1 MSDTAVQ
8 FLSRP
13 IAAQPGQPLRVAA
26 YSRIAEAIRTKL
38 LPPGSLLPTETEL
51 GVMMDVSRT
60 VIREALMLL
69 EEDGL
74 TRARRG
80 VGRFVADSLPRI
92 GIEKIR
98 PFDQILGGTE
108 LDVQVKR
115 TLTEF
120 QPASEFT
127 APGIGVDP
135 GQDCWLWESVL
146 IRDGEPIAHLQ
157 ENVAGDTGR
166 APELSNGQA
175 ADGTTAGDGDW
186 LAAAADVTARASL
199 APQTLLE
206 VLTAR
211 PGMQLGPGECQ
222 ISLSTAGP
230 SRAKLLALRPSDPV
244 LVLTQYVRRAGKPF
258 YLAKCLVAAKA
269 GHLSVMQSS

>member
-13 IAAQPGQPLRVAA
+13 IIAQPGQPLRVAA

-98 PFDQILGGTE
+98 PFDQLLGGTE

-115 TLTEF
+115 TLSDF
-120 QPASEFT
+120 QPASEFV
-127 APGIGVDP
+127 APGIGVEP
-135 GQDCWLWESVL
+135 GVDCWLWESVL

-157 ENVAGDTGR
+157 ENVPADTGR
-166 APELSNGQA
+166 PGLES
-175 ADGTTAGDGDW
+175 AGDGDW
-186 LAAAADVTARASL
+186 LAAAADVTARSSL

-206 VLTAR
+206 VLAGR
-211 PGMQLGPGECQ
+211 PGMPLGPGECQ

>member
-1 MSDTAVQ
+1 VSDTAVQ

-13 IAAQPGQPLRVAA
+13 LTAQPGQPLRVAA

-38 LPPGSLLPTETEL
+38 LSPGSLLPTETEL

-80 VGRFVADSLPRI
+80 VGRFVADTLPRI

-98 PFDQILGGTE
+98 PFDQLLGGSE
-108 LDVQVKR
+108 LDVQVRR
-115 TLTEF
+115 TLADF
-120 QPASEFT
+120 QPASEFV
-127 APGIGVDP
+127 APGIGVEP
-135 GQDCWLWESVL
+135 NVDCWLWESVL
-146 IRDGEPIAHLQ
+146 IRNGEPIGHLQ
-157 ENVAGDTGR
+157 ENVPADAGWEAGAKSGKT
-166 APELSNGQA
+166 
-175 ADGTTAGDGDW
+175 ADDGDW
-186 LAAAADVTARASL
+186 LAAAADPAGRTSL
-199 APQTLLE
+199 APKTLLE
-206 VLTAR
+206 LLAER
-211 PGMQLGPGECQ
+211 PGMALGPGECQ

-230 SRAKLLALRPSDPV
+230 SRAKLLDLRPSDPV

>member
-13 IAAQPGQPLRVAA
+13 LTAQPGQPLRVAA

-98 PFDQILGGTE
+98 PFDQLLGGSE

-115 TLTEF
+115 TLAEF
-120 QPASEFT
+120 QPASEFV
-127 APGIGVDP
+127 APGIGVEP
-135 GQDCWLWESVL
+135 NEDCWLWESVL
-146 IRDGEPIAHLQ
+146 IRNGEAIGHLQ
-157 ENVAGDTGR
+157 ENVPISAGREPGSGKKAGSGET
-166 APELSNGQA
+166 
-175 ADGTTAGDGDW
+175 ADDGDW
-186 LAAAADVTARASL
+186 LAAAADPAGRTSL
-199 APQTLLE
+199 APKTLLE
-206 VLTAR
+206 ILAER
-211 PGMQLGPGECQ
+211 PGMSLGPGECQ

>member
-1 MSDTAVQ
+1 MTDNAVQ

-13 IAAQPGQPLRVAA
+13 IAPQPGQPLRVAA

-92 GIEKIR
+92 GIEHIR
-98 PFDQILGGTE
+98 PFDQLLGGP
-108 LDVQVKR
+108 DQDIQVKR
-115 TLTEF
+115 VAAIK
-120 QPASEFT
+120 QPASEFV
-127 APGIGVDP
+127 APGVGVQPDE
-135 GQDCWLWESVL
+135 DCWFWESVL
-146 IRDGEPIAHLQ
+146 IRNGEPVAHLQ
-157 ENVAGDTGR
+157 ENVAQGI
-166 APELSNGQA
+166 PEAEALV
-175 ADGTTAGDGDW
+175 
-186 LAAAADVTARASL
+186 AAAEAPTLSAS
-199 APQTLLE
+199 TLLE
-206 VLTAR
+206 VLSDL
-211 PGMQLGPGECQ
+211 PGATLGPGECE

-230 SRAKLLALRPSDPV
+230 SRAKLLDLRPSEPV
-244 LVLTQYVRRAGKPF
+244 LVLTQYVRRNGSPF

-269 GHLSVMQSS
+269 GHLSVIQSS

>member
-1 MSDTAVQ
+1 MSDNAVK

-13 IAAQPGQPLRVAA
+13 ITPQPGLPLRVAA
-26 YSRIAEAIRTKL
+26 YSRIAEAIRTRL

-51 GVMMDVSRT
+51 GAMMDVSRT

-92 GIEKIR
+92 GIERIR
-98 PFDQILGGTE
+98 PFDQLLSGAEQDLQVRRVTTE
-108 LDVQVKR
+108 R
-115 TLTEF
+115 
-120 QPASEFT
+120 QPASEFV
-127 APGIGVDP
+127 APGVGIEP
-135 GQDCWLWESVL
+135 HADCWLWESVL

-157 ENVAGDTGR
+157 EHIPATPDD
-166 APELSNGQA
+166 APELTA
-175 ADGTTAGDGDW
+175 AVDGP
-186 LAAAADVTARASL
+186 ASSAL
-199 APQTLLE
+199 GASTLLE
-206 VLTAR
+206 VLTGL
-211 PGMQLGPGECQ
+211 PGQQLGPGECE
-222 ISLSTAGP
+222 ISLSTVGP

-244 LVLTQYVRRAGKPF
+244 LVLTQYVRRGGSPF

-269 GHLSVMQSS
+269 GHLSVIQSA

>member
-1 MSDTAVQ
+1 MSDNAVQ

-13 IAAQPGQPLRVAA
+13 ITPQPGQPLRVAA
-26 YSRIAEAIRTKL
+26 YSRIAEAIRTRL

-51 GVMMDVSRT
+51 GIMMDVSRT

-98 PFDQILGGTE
+98 PFDQLLGGSE
-108 LDVQVKR
+108 HDVQVKR
-115 TLTEF
+115 VLTEL
-120 QPASEFT
+120 QPASEFV
-127 APGIGVDP
+127 APGISVEP
-135 GQDCWLWESVL
+135 GEECWLWESVL
-146 IRDGEPIAHLQ
+146 IRNGEPIAHLQ
-157 ENVAGDTGR
+157 EHAPAGSGTG
-166 APELSNGQA
+166 AGSDVDQLASAAELA
-175 ADGTTAGDGDW
+175 VRKT
-186 LAAAADVTARASL
+186 LAA
-199 APQTLLE
+199 QTLLE
-206 VLTAR
+206 VLSGL
-211 PGMQLGPGECQ
+211 PGQALGPGECE

-244 LVLTQYVRRAGKPF
+244 LVLTQYVRRSGAPF

-269 GHLSVMQSS
+269 GHLSVIQSA

>member
-1 MSDTAVQ
+1 VSDNAVQ

-13 IAAQPGQPLRVAA
+13 ITPQPGLPLRVAA

-51 GVMMDVSRT
+51 GAMMDVSRT

-92 GIEKIR
+92 GIERIR
-98 PFDQILGGTE
+98 PFDQLLGGSNQ
-108 LDVQVKR
+108 DVQLKR
-115 TLTEF
+115 VVAEM
-120 QPASEFT
+120 QPASEFV
-127 APGIGVDP
+127 APGVGVQPDE
-135 GQDCWLWESVL
+135 DCWLWESVL
-146 IRDGEPIAHLQ
+146 IRNGEPIAHLQ
-157 ENVAGDTGR
+157 EHVPASPAND
-166 APELSNGQA
+166 ELIAA
-175 ADGTTAGDGDW
+175 ADGT
-186 LAAAADVTARASL
+186 ASSSL
-199 APQTLLE
+199 GASTLLE
-206 VLTAR
+206 VLSGL
-211 PGMQLGPGECQ
+211 PGQSLGPGECQ
-222 ISLSTAGP
+222 ISLSTVGP

-244 LVLTQYVRRAGKPF
+244 LVLTQYVRRGGAPF

-269 GHLSVMQSS
+269 GALSVIQSS

>member
-1 MSDTAVQ
+1 MTDNAVQ

-26 YSRIAEAIRTKL
+26 YSRIAEAIRTKI

-51 GVMMDVSRT
+51 GTMMDVSRT

-92 GIEKIR
+92 GIEHIR
-98 PFDQILGGTE
+98 PFDQLLGGTE
-108 LDVQVKR
+108 QDIQVKR
-115 TLTEF
+115 VAAIK
-120 QPASEFT
+120 QPASEFV
-127 APGIGVDP
+127 APGIGVQPD
-135 GQDCWLWESVL
+135 QVVWFWESVL
-146 IRDGEPIAHLQ
+146 IRNGEPVAHLQ
-157 ENVAGDTGR
+157 ENVAQEIPEAEALAGAAE
-166 APELSNGQA
+166 APTLS
-175 ADGTTAGDGDW
+175 
-186 LAAAADVTARASL
+186 AS
-199 APQTLLE
+199 TLLE
-206 VLTAR
+206 VLGGL
-211 PGMQLGPGECQ
+211 PGMSLGPGECQ

-230 SRAKLLALRPSDPV
+230 SRAKLLGLRPSDPV
-244 LVLTQYVRRAGKPF
+244 LVLTQYVRRNGNAF

-269 GHLSVMQSS
+269 GHLSVIQSS

>member
-1 MSDTAVQ
+1 MTDNAVQ

-26 YSRIAEAIRTKL
+26 YSRIAEAIRTKI

-51 GVMMDVSRT
+51 GSMMDVSRT

-92 GIEKIR
+92 GIEHIR
-98 PFDQILGGTE
+98 PFDQLLGGT
-108 LDVQVKR
+108 DQDIQVKR
-115 TLTEF
+115 VAAIK
-120 QPASEFT
+120 QPASEFV
-127 APGIGVDP
+127 APGIGVQPDE
-135 GQDCWLWESVL
+135 DVWFWESVL
-146 IRDGEPIAHLQ
+146 IRNGEPLAHLQ
-157 ENVAGDTGR
+157 ENVAQGIPEAEALAEAAE
-166 APELSNGQA
+166 APTLS
-175 ADGTTAGDGDW
+175 
-186 LAAAADVTARASL
+186 AS
-199 APQTLLE
+199 TLLE
-206 VLTAR
+206 VLSGL
-211 PGMQLGPGECQ
+211 PGTTLGPGECQ

-230 SRAKLLALRPSDPV
+230 SRAKLLGLRPSDPV
-244 LVLTQYVRRAGKPF
+244 LVLTQYVRRNGSPF

-269 GHLSVMQSS
+269 GHLSVIQSS

>member
-1 MSDTAVQ
+1 LTDNAVQ

-13 IAAQPGQPLRVAA
+13 IAPQPGQPLRVAA

-92 GIEKIR
+92 GIEHIR
-98 PFDQILGGTE
+98 PFDQLLGGP
-108 LDVQVKR
+108 DQDIQVKR
-115 TLTEF
+115 VAAIK
-120 QPASEFT
+120 QPASEFV
-127 APGIGVDP
+127 APGIGVQPDE
-135 GQDCWLWESVL
+135 DCWFWESVL
-146 IRDGEPIAHLQ
+146 IRNGEPVAHLQ
-157 ENVAGDTGR
+157 ENVAQGIPEAEALADAAE
-166 APELSNGQA
+166 APTLSA
-175 ADGTTAGDGDW
+175 A
-186 LAAAADVTARASL
+186 
-199 APQTLLE
+199 TLLE
-206 VLTAR
+206 VLSGL
-211 PGMQLGPGECQ
+211 PGASLGPGECE

-230 SRAKLLALRPSDPV
+230 SRAKLLDLRPSEPV
-244 LVLTQYVRRAGKPF
+244 LVLTQYVRSKGSPF

-269 GHLSVMQSS
+269 GHLSVIQSS